1 MTKANVDIRAAAKRE
16 KVFLWQIAD
25 ALNINESMFI
35 RKLRK
40 ELPEEM
46 KERVFR
52 VIEELSAANA

>member
-16 KVFLWQIAD
+16 KVFLWQIAN